1 MLSECANQDQPCCA
15 GRAIVIRCRS
25 HEGAGR
31 VNPPERPRVF
41 VALRLQSDAKARIE
55 AVCDVDYFEGQ
66 GLPSKSEL
74 IAGVAKADG
83 LLGSAQLPVDSDVLA
98 AASKLRVVSNF
109 GVGFDNVDLDAATK
123 GGVLV
128 CNTPGVLTDAVADL
142 TLGLIL
148 ALARRLPEAE
158 RFARDGDWQRGAR
171 MALGTDVRGKTLGII
186 GLGRIGVAVAERA
199 HAFGMS
205 ITFHDIFRQPPIE
218 TPPCSYRELD
228 DLLAV
233 ADFVSLH
240 VNLRPETRGLI
251 GAKELTLM
259 KPTAY
264 LINTSRGQTVDQAA
278 LVAGL
283 RSGELAG
290 AALDVLEEE
299 PLPPDDP
306 LAALPNVILLP
317 HIGSATVETRQAM
330 RDLAIDN
337 LLAALRGER
346 PEAVVN
352 AEVLS

>member
-1 MLSECANQDQPCCA
+1 MKEQL
-15 GRAIVIRCRS
+15 
-25 HEGAGR
+25 
-31 VNPPERPRVF
+31 ERPRAY
-41 VALRLQSDAKARIE
+41 VAIRLPAEAKARIE

-66 GLPSKSEL
+66 GLPSKAEL

-83 LLGSAQLPVDSDVLA
+83 LLGSAQLSVDSDVLEA
-98 AASKLRVVSNF
+98 ATNLRVVSNF
-109 GVGFDNVDLDAATK
+109 GVGFDNVDLEAATRC
-123 GGVLV
+123 GVLV

-148 ALARRLPEAE
+148 ALARRLPDAE
-158 RFARDGDWQRGAR
+158 RFARDGDWQRGTR
-171 MALGTDVRGKTLGII
+171 MALGTDIRGKTLGII

-205 ITFHDIFRQPPIE
+205 IVFHDTFREPPIE
-218 TPPCSYRELD
+218 TPLCTYRELD
-228 DLLAV
+228 ELLTE

-299 PLPPDDP
+299 PPPPDDP
-306 LAALPNVILLP
+306 LMRLPNVILLP

-337 LLAALRGER
+337 LLAALSGER
-346 PEAVVN
+346 PKAVVN
-352 AEVLS
+352 SEVLP